1 MARRVSEEEG
11 LLIGGSCG
19 TAVAAA
25 RVVAAEAKPDD
36 LVVVLI
42 PDSGRGYLSKVFND
56 DWMASFGFLEDEGPT
71 VRNVL
76 ATNSD
81 GVPPLLYVQPEDSAR
96 TAFALMQTHGV
107 SQLPVAKGAMP
118 LSAAEVQG
126 SVTELRLMQLA
137 YGDQSTL
144 DMPVE
149 KIMGPKLPTLGA
161 GQSVSLAV
169 EMLDGGGA
177 SLVLDGG
184 RPIAVITQSD
194 ILHFLAQGS

>member
-1 MARRVSEEEG
+1 MRHRGCCRPSRG
-11 LLIGGSCG
+11 CRS
-19 TAVAAA
+19 
-25 RVVAAEAKPDD
+25 KPDD
-36 LVVVLI
+36 LVVVLV

-81 GVPPLLYVQPEDSAR
+81 GVPPLLYVQPEDSGR

-137 YGDQSTL
+137 YDDQSTL